1 LNLFT
6 KLNESNACPNYIYL
20 VLPVQPNPYG
30 PKPARILQHKNQGDS
45 NIWSYQNILFKS
57 DFIITLLYFPLD

>member
-1 LNLFT
+1 MMIALKQQINKYRRLVKYRYELNLFT

-45 NIWSYQNILFKS
+45 NI
-57 DFIITLLYFPLD
+57 